1 MINTPF
7 NYTGSKFKLL
17 SQILP
22 HFDYS
27 KSYFIDLF
35 TGGGSVYTNV
45 VDKYQK
51 ILCNDVIKDL
61 VDIHK
66 ELLFNKDKFIE
77 KVKSLCVS
85 KTDKEGFH
93 LLRLSYNLDK
103 SPEKL
108 FALMLCC
115 TNNMM
120 RFNKSFLFN
129 STFGE
134 RTFNNSTQKKVDEFC
149 AGLENYKSKIEFK
162 SESFE
167 NIWPDNPRDTF
178 WFLDPPYNSKINNG
192 AGYNHM
198 WKDRQDEALFDKII
212 KIDESGGTFALSSV
226 FDQNK
231 SLNSLLV
238 NRLLEYEFRLIKL
251 DFNYKNVA
259 RNKAKHIMTEI
270 LITNVK

>member
-22 HFDYS
+22 QFDYS
-27 KSYFIDLF
+27 KPSFIDLF
-35 TGGGSVYTNV
+35 TGGGSVYANV

-61 VDIHK
+61 IDIHK
-66 ELLFNKDKFIE
+66 ELLFNKVKFVE
-77 KVKSLCVS
+77 EVKSLCVS
-85 KTDKEGFH
+85 KTDKSGFY
-93 LLRLSYNLDK
+93 LLRDNYNQGK
-103 SPEKL
+103 SPAKL

-134 RTFNNSTQKKVDEFC
+134 RTFNDSTQKKIDSFC
-149 AGLENYKSKIEFK
+149 AELETHKSKIEFK

-178 WFLDPPYNSKINNG
+178 WYLDPPYLASE
-192 AGYNHM
+192 AGYNSY
-198 WKDRQDEALFDKII
+198 WSNSLEEKLFNYCVKIHQ
-212 KIDESGGTFALSSV
+212 SGGTFALSGISGQHK
-226 FDQNK
+226 DNEEAQ
-231 SLNSLLV
+231 
-238 NRLLEYEFRLIKL
+238 LITELMKR
-251 DFNYKNVA
+251 FNTVKISHDYKQVA
-259 RNKAKHIMTEI
+259 RNKDEVRGQEV
-270 LITNVK
+270 LIKNY